1 MTRVQI
7 PILMKTLLSILSL
20 TLLATIEAEP
30 QTNVLFLAVDDLRP
44 ELGCY
49 GKKEILS
56 PHIDELAAQGTLF
69 TRAYCQV
76 AVCGASRASLM
87 TGLRPTWKRFLS
99 YNTFAEKDAPGSM
112 TVAEELKGAGY
123 HCISNGKIFH
133 HKKDTADRSWS
144 EAPWKPEM
152 GGAAFLDPKS
162 KSMIGGRKKRGP
174 VLESPEVADNAYPD
188 GQIADKTIADL
199 KRMKK
204 SRQPFFLACGFLKPH
219 LPFYAPK
226 KYWDLYDR
234 KNIGIA
240 ENRDRPENASDQLKG
255 SAEIHSYHDRGLTY
269 NDDAWHR
276 ACRHGYYACVSYVDA
291 QIGRIMKALD
301 ELGLRKNTVVVL
313 WGDHGWHLG
322 EHDFWGKHNVMHL
335 STRSPLIVSAPGGK
349 SGQTCD
355 RLVEFV
361 DLYPTILNLVGL
373 KPSHSELEGISFMPL
388 LEKPRMLWKKAVF
401 SKYGPAVSLIT
412 PRYNFVRFK
421 DGEKMLFD
429 LRTDPEE
436 NLNLATFPQQKENLD
451 RLEKMLRAGWKDA
464 LPPSSPAKE

>member
-20 TLLATIEAEP
+20 TLLATIGAEP

-99 YNTFAEKDAPGSM
+99 YNTFAEKDAPGAM

-133 HKKDTADRSWS
+133 HKNDTADRSWS

-204 SRQPFFLACGFLKPH
+204 SRQPFFF
-219 LPFYAPK
+219 
-226 KYWDLYDR
+226 
-234 KNIGIA
+234 
-240 ENRDRPENASDQLKG
+240 
-255 SAEIHSYHDRGLTY
+255 GL
-269 NDDAWHR
+269 W
-276 ACRHGYYACVSYVDA
+276 
-291 QIGRIMKALD
+291 
-301 ELGLRKNTVVVL
+301 
-313 WGDHGWHLG
+313 
-322 EHDFWGKHNVMHL
+322 L
-335 STRSPLIVSAPGGK
+335 S
-349 SGQTCD
+349 QT
-355 RLVEFV
+355 
-361 DLYPTILNLVGL
+361 
-373 KPSHSELEGISFMPL
+373 
-388 LEKPRMLWKKAVF
+388 
-401 SKYGPAVSLIT
+401 
-412 PRYNFVRFK
+412 
-421 DGEKMLFD
+421 
-429 LRTDPEE
+429 
-436 NLNLATFPQQKENLD
+436 
-451 RLEKMLRAGWKDA
+451 
-464 LPPSSPAKE
+464 SPALLRPQEILGSL

>member
-1 MTRVQI
+1 
-7 PILMKTLLSILSL
+7 MKNLFSILFLSL
-20 TLLATIEAEP
+20 LGPIAAEP
-30 QTNVLFLAVDDLRP
+30 RTNVLFIAVDDLRP

-49 GKKEILS
+49 GKEEILS
-56 PHIDELAAQGTLF
+56 PHIDKLAAQGTLF

-87 TGLRPTWKRFLS
+87 TGLRPTWKQFLT
-99 YNTFAEKDAPGSM
+99 YNTFAEKDAPGAR

-133 HKKDTADRSWS
+133 NKKDTADRSWS
-144 EAPWKPEM
+144 EAPWKPEV
-152 GGAAFLDPKS
+152 GGASFLDPSS
-162 KSMIGGRKKRGP
+162 KDMIGGTKKRGP

-199 KRMKK
+199 KRMTKSKK
-204 SRQPFFLACGFLKPH
+204 PFFLACGFLKPH

-234 KNIGIA
+234 QAIEIA
-240 ENRDRPENASDQLKG
+240 DNRKRPQNAPDQLTG

-276 ACRHGYYACVSYVDA
+276 ACRHGYYACGSYVDA
-291 QIGRIMKALD
+291 QVGRIMKTLD
-301 ELGLRKNTVVVL
+301 QLDIRKNTAVVL

-335 STRSPLIVSAPGGK
+335 STRSPLIVSTPGSKG
-349 SGQTCD
+349 GQTCD

-361 DLYPTILNLVGL
+361 DLYPTILDLVGL
-373 KPSHSELEGISFMPL
+373 KPTNSELEGFSFKPL
-388 LEKPRMLWKKAVF
+388 LDKPRMLWKKAAF
-401 SKYGPAVSLIT
+401 SRYGPAVSLIT
-412 PRYNFVRFK
+412 PRFNFVRFK

-429 LRTDPEE
+429 LNSDPQE
-436 NLNLATFPQQKENLD
+436 NLNLASNPKQKENLA
-451 RLEKMLRAGWKDA
+451 RLEKMLRAGWEKV
-464 LPPSSPAKE
+464 LPPSAWPKN